1 MIFQNEF
8 QSKPIGFRE
17 SKIAINKS
25 RINEMIDNTFC
36 AFTSVNN
43 ILCIVYAHEKSIL
56 FHNLIDNKTILEIQN
71 AHKND
76 IINFRHYFDQYKGRD
91 LISSLSI
98 KELKIWDVTN
108 FECLFTFMNEDERGL
123 LFSSC
128 FLNSN
133 SQIYVIT
140 SNCYAVNK
148 SVKIFDLNGNKIK
161 ELNKINADIFFI
173 DCYYDKKENKN
184 YILTANQYISK
195 SFDFDKNELY
205 HEYNDNTYDYH
216 YSLVMNDLI
225 NIDEPQLIESSTSG
239 DIKIWNFHT
248 AQLLKIIKVTNNWL
262 VGTCLWNKRFLLVGS
277 FDYSI
282 LTVDLENEEITKTD
296 CGDIILT
303 IKKIIHPIYGE
314 CILSQGNLKET
325 LKLLIK

>member
-1 MIFQNEF
+1 MFWQNEF
-8 QSKPIGFRE
+8 QSKPIGFKE
-17 SKIAINKS
+17 SKITINKS

-76 IINFRHYFDQYKGRD
+76 IINFRHYFDQYKKRD

-98 KELKIWDVTN
+98 KDLKIWDATN

-128 FLNSN
+128 FLNSDN
-133 SQIYVIT
+133 QIYVIS
-140 SNCYAVNK
+140 SNCYAVHK
-148 SVKIFDLNGNKIK
+148 SIKVFDLNGNKIK
-161 ELNKINADIFFI
+161 EMENINADIFFI
-173 DCYYDKKENKN
+173 DSYYDKKKHKN

-195 SFDFDKNELY
+195 SFDFEKNELY

-239 DIKIWNFHT
+239 EIKIWNFHS
-248 AQLLKIIKVTNNWL
+248 AELIKIIKATKNWL
-262 VGTCLWNKRFLLVGS
+262 VGTCLWNKRYLLVGS

-282 LTVDLENEEITKTD
+282 LTIDLENEEITKTYCD
-296 CGDIILT
+296 DIILT
-303 IKKIIHPIYGE
+303 IKKIFHPIYGE
-314 CILSQGNLKET
+314 SILFQGNLKET